1 MKHPALLGNYGRGCR
16 MVKQEIQFAVVTKGN
31 KVTAIGR
38 SHVLQPEVKFR
49 GGGIRWFDDAKLIR
63 KGGRA

>member
-1 MKHPALLGNYGRGCR
+1 

-38 SHVLQPEVKFR
+38 SHVLQPEG

>member
-1 MKHPALLGNYGRGCR
+1 

-31 KVTAIGR
+31 KVIAIGC
-38 SHVLQPEVKFR
+38 SQVFQPEVKFR
-49 GGGIRWFDDAKLIR
+49 GGGGGIRWFDDTKLTR

>member
-1 MKHPALLGNYGRGCR
+1 

-38 SHVLQPEVKFR
+38 PQVFQPEVKFR
-49 GGGIRWFDDAKLIR
+49 GGISDGLMIQNWPGKAAGHEPMSFS
-63 KGGRA
+63 

>member
-1 MKHPALLGNYGRGCR
+1 MKHPALSGNCGRVYR

-38 SHVLQPEVKFR
+38 PQVFQPEVKFR
-49 GGGIRWFDDAKLIR
+49 GGGYQMA
-63 KGGRA
+63 

>member
-1 MKHPALLGNYGRGCR
+1 
-16 MVKQEIQFAVVTKGN
+16 MVKQELQFAVVTKGN

-38 SHVLQPEVKFR
+38 SQVLQPEVKFR
-49 GGGIRWFDDAKLIR
+49 GGGIKWLDDTKLAR

>member
-1 MKHPALLGNYGRGCR
+1 

-49 GGGIRWFDDAKLIR
+49 GIRWFDDAKLIR

>member
-1 MKHPALLGNYGRGCR
+1 

-38 SHVLQPEVKFR
+38 SQVFQPEVKFR
-49 GGGIRWFDDAKLIR
+49 GGGIRWFDDTKLIR